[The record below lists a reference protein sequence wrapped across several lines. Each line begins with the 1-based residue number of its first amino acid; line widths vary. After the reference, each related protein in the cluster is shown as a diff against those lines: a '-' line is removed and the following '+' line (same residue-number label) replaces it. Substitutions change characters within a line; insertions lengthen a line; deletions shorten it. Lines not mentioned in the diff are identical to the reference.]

1 MAHKVQYPAYPWE
14 RVNGVAGPNLGM
26 RPPCR
31 PPMNH
36 DVHRK
41 TYFYTVLFLDN
52 YYPQV
57 PNDPNPKPVTKMF
70 DVTEDSNTLNL
81 KWLDANKLLV
91 RHNLPLPVSVEM
103 WDHENRPILYCPIL
117 AKDVD
122 SITMGDIAVES
133 GGSLIIYF
141 TRMNKPQYNQVY
153 KLVVRSQPNFDLG
166 DGCPSPLPPL
176 PEQQCPRPR
185 GLAMI
190 FRRHSLDALF
200 DLIAEFDSAYYHS
213 LEKSA
218 DLQYLSRMS
227 CYKDVSFQVKYTNN
241 LQDVL
246 DLIDVNHFEIKYSWE
261 DGRDNGPPSTIMN

>member
-1 MAHKVQYPAYPWE
+1 MPHEVQYPSYPWE

-26 RPPCR
+26 RPPKR

-36 DVHRK
+36 DSHRK
-41 TYFYTVLFLDN
+41 SYFYTVLFLDN
-52 YYPQV
+52 YYPHKHH
-57 PNDPNPKPVTKMF
+57 DPAIKPITKMF
-70 DVTEDSNTLNL
+70 DITEDVNTANL

-133 GGSLIIYF
+133 NGSLILYF
-141 TRMNKPQYNQVY
+141 TRINKPQFNQVY

-166 DGCPSPLPPL
+166 DGRPQLPLPPL
-176 PEQQCPRPR
+176 PEDQCYRPT

-200 DLIAEFDSAYYHS
+200 DLIAEFDNAYYHS

-218 DLQYLSRMS
+218 DLQYLTKMS

-246 DLIDVNHFEIKYSWE
+246 DMIDVSHFDVKYSWE
-261 DGRDNGPPSTIMN
+261 DGRDGCPPLT